1 MPTHRLLRRRPSSQQ
16 RVRIGVVALVALAA
30 ITAVA
35 SAATTPTT
43 VWVRSTTSTDAS
55 NTSVHAYGVGV
66 RADGTAVF
74 GGSFYGTGVDFG
86 DGRTR
91 NSSDSN
97 RTNNSD
103 GYVVGLAADGSTRWV
118 WTTTATGE
126 IDNTYVFGVSALAD
140 GSAIAG
146 GEFDGDAV
154 YFGVGTPRASSNNGS
169 GFVEGL
175 AADGTVRWVVTTS
188 TTTAGA
194 NGSAAVA
201 GVSARA
207 DGTSVA
213 GGHFSGS
220 AIDLGD
226 GTTRSSPRSGGDEAA
241 FAEGLGADGSVRW
254 VRVPTATGTGLS
266 KSSVLAV
273 SAGADGTSIVCG
285 KFRGGPFDFGDGTP
299 RTALVSGPSFFIQSL
314 AADGSVRWVRTSTA
328 DSGSSVQAVGVSALA
343 DGSAIVTGTFSGT
356 AVDLGDGIQRTEPR
370 GASFTLKLAADGSV
384 RWVRIAASPNGM
396 ADVTATGVSALS
408 DGTSVV
414 TGKFSG
420 TEVDFGDG
428 TSRDSALG
436 GSVQSSFT
444 LWLAA
449 DGSVRWVRAS
459 SGGSGLGADSQAVS
473 TLDDGTTMIS
483 GLFSDSDVDFGDG
496 KTATS
501 AGAGT
506 QYSAFVQRF
515 SAPPAAAAASVTA
528 AATTTSASTFGP
540 RTRCVA
546 ATCTTTGTV
555 PAGTTRMTQVATR
568 GSSRAAATCRI
579 IAKGT
584 TQTFSCRVRLNA
596 GRWAFTTRAKA
607 GETVLAKAVTRGTV
621 KALKRP
627 TPTGTPTPVTG

>member
-1 MPTHRLLRRRPSSQQ
+1 MPIHRLLRRRPSSHQ

-43 VWVRSTTSTDAS
+43 VWVRATTSTGASYTYVDAF
-55 NTSVHAYGVGV
+55 GVGV

-74 GGSFYGTGVDFG
+74 GGRFKGTGVDLG
-86 DGRTR
+86 DGTLRD
-91 NSSDSN
+91 SSDSN
-97 RTNNSD
+97 YDD
-103 GYVVGLAADGSTRWV
+103 GYVVGLAANGSTRWV
-118 WTTTATGE
+118 RTTTATGS
-126 IDNTYVFGVSALAD
+126 IGNTYVSGVSALAD

-146 GEFDGDAV
+146 GTFQGDAV
-154 YFGVGTPRASSNNGS
+154 DFGDGRPRASSEGGRSDS

-175 AADGTVRWVVTTS
+175 AADGTVRWVMTTS
-188 TTTAGA
+188 TTIAYT
-194 NGSAAVA
+194 NGSAEVA

-213 GGHFSGS
+213 GGYFRGS

-226 GTTRSSPRSGGDEAA
+226 GTTRSSPRSGGDVAA
-241 FAEGLGADGSVRW
+241 FAEGLSADGSVRW
-254 VRVPTATGTGLS
+254 VRVPTATG
-266 KSSVLAV
+266 SSDSRVLAV
-273 SAGADGTSIVCG
+273 SARADGTSIVSG
-285 KFRGGPFDFGDGTP
+285 LFSGGPIDFGDGTP
-299 RTALVSGPSFFIQSL
+299 RTAPASGRSFFIQSL

-328 DSGSSVQAVGVSALA
+328 DSGSYVQAVGASALA
-343 DGSAIVTGTFSGT
+343 DGSAIVTGTFTGT
-356 AVDLGDGIQRTEPR
+356 AVDLGDGIQRTEPN

-384 RWVRIAASPNGM
+384 RWVRIAASPNGT
-396 ADVTATGVSALS
+396 AEVTATGVSALS

-420 TEVDFGDG
+420 TAVDFGDG
-428 TSRDSALG
+428 TSRESAVG
-436 GSVQSSFT
+436 GTVPSSFT

-449 DGSVRWVRAS
+449 DGSARWVRAS
-459 SGGSGLGADSQAVS
+459 SGGSASGADPQAIS

-501 AGAGT
+501 ASAGT
-506 QYSAFVQRF
+506 QMSAFAQRF
-515 SAPPAAAAASVTA
+515 SAPPATASAAA
-528 AATTTSASTFGP
+528 AATTTTTASASTFRP
-540 RTRCVA
+540 RTRCVS

-607 GETVLAKAVTRGTV
+607 GATVLVKAVTHGTV

-627 TPTGTPTPVTG
+627 TPTGTPTAVTG